1 MWFVEPLTVDTGYA
15 VRYCPSAMSAPE
27 QLRVHVSDDLVLD
40 AGECRIVEGTDGLE
54 RIVQPPRTTLFR
66 QLINYLKAKPHPRER
81 PPGTF
86 ISREG
91 VTAAA
96 VTLRWGSYLAVL
108 ADRNKPVW
116 REVRSPETSRI
127 SDNEMARINIESS
140 AAMAEW
146 IDLFRADAM
155 GYASL
160 VDKAVSYLPMPRK
173 TSNQS
178 HVPPEELL
186 PPAFA
191 AIGRAAVP
199 LSFLAPRRS
208 AIEHHLRSP
217 VEHHPSRMLANALVN
232 AAWRN
237 GPVENLHG
245 GESRGYPL
253 NKCRVTPKDV
263 RELMGF
269 ASDRMARGMDVC
281 LLLKE
286 PDSSWPQQ
294 VLSYLA
300 LQPFIVPSGWSLTE
314 SSREIRLLDRTNARA
329 AAHARKTER

>member
-1 MWFVEPLTVDTGYA
+1 
-15 VRYCPSAMSAPE
+15 MSAPE
-27 QLRVHVSDDLVLD
+27 QLRVRVSDDLVLD
-40 AGECRIVEGTDGLE
+40 AGECRIVEGPDGLE

-66 QLINYLKAKPHPRER
+66 QLINYLKAKPAPRDR
-81 PPGTF
+81 PSGTF

-91 VTAAA
+91 VAAAA

-116 REVRSPETSRI
+116 REVRSPEASRI
-127 SDNEMARINIESS
+127 SDDEMARINIESS

-146 IDLFRADAM
+146 IDLFREDAV

-160 VDKAVSYLPMPRK
+160 VNKAVSYLPMPRK
-173 TSNQS
+173 ISKPN

-186 PPAFA
+186 PSTFA
-191 AIGRAAVP
+191 AIGRAAERAI
-199 LSFLAPRRS
+199 FLQSRRS
-208 AIEHHLRSP
+208 AIEQHLRSD
-217 VEHHPSRMLANALVN
+217 VEHHPNRMLANALIN
-232 AAWRN
+232 AAWRM

-263 RELMGF
+263 RELLGF

-281 LLLKE
+281 HLLKE
-286 PDSSWPQQ
+286 PTNSWPEQ

-300 LQPFIVPSGWSLTE
+300 LQPLIVPSNWSLTE
-314 SSREIRLLDRTNARA
+314 SSREIRLIDRPSARAVANAR
-329 AAHARKTER
+329 RTER

>member
-1 MWFVEPLTVDTGYA
+1 
-15 VRYCPSAMSAPE
+15 MSAPE
-27 QLRVHVSDDLVLD
+27 QLRVRVSDDLVLD
-40 AGECRIVEGTDGLE
+40 AGECRIVEGPDGLE
-54 RIVQPPRTTLFR
+54 RIVQAPRTTLFR
-66 QLINYLKAKPHPRER
+66 QLINYLKAKPAPRDR
-81 PPGTF
+81 PSGTF

-91 VTAAA
+91 VAAAA

-116 REVRSPETSRI
+116 REVRSPEASRI
-127 SDNEMARINIESS
+127 SDGEMARINIESS

-146 IDLFRADAM
+146 IDLFRADAV

-160 VDKAVSYLPMPRK
+160 LDKAVSYLPMPRK
-173 TSNQS
+173 ISKPS

-186 PPAFA
+186 PSTFGDILDILKLP
-191 AIGRAAVP
+191 VP
-199 LSFLAPRRS
+199 QTFSSPVRS
-208 AIEHHLRSP
+208 AI
-217 VEHHPSRMLANALVN
+217 EHHPSRMLANALVN

-237 GPVENLHG
+237 GPVENLHAR
-245 GESRGYPL
+245 ESLGYPL

-281 LLLKE
+281 LLLKK
-286 PDSSWPQQ
+286 PTNSWPEQ

-300 LQPFIVPSGWSLTE
+300 LQPFIVPAGWSLTE
-314 SSREIRLLDRTNARA
+314 SSREIRLIDRPSARAVANARRA
-329 AAHARKTER
+329 ER

>member
-1 MWFVEPLTVDTGYA
+1 
-15 VRYCPSAMSAPE
+15 MSAPE
-27 QLRVHVSDDLVLD
+27 PLRIRVSDDLVLD
-40 AGECRIVEGTDGLE
+40 AGECRIVEGPNGLE

-66 QLINYLKAKPHPRER
+66 QLINYLKAKPAPRDR
-81 PPGTF
+81 PSGTF

-91 VTAAA
+91 VAAAA

-116 REVRSPETSRI
+116 REVRSPEASRI
-127 SDNEMARINIESS
+127 SDDEMARINIESS

-146 IDLFRADAM
+146 IDLFRADAV

-173 TSNQS
+173 ISKPS

-186 PPAFA
+186 PSTFGDILDILKLP
-191 AIGRAAVP
+191 VP
-199 LSFLAPRRS
+199 QIFSSPIRS
-208 AIEHHLRSP
+208 AI
-217 VEHHPSRMLANALVN
+217 EHHPSRMLANALVN

-237 GPVENLHG
+237 GPVENLHA
-245 GESRGYPL
+245 GESLGYPL

-281 LLLKE
+281 RLLKE
-286 PDSSWPQQ
+286 PKNSWPEQ

-314 SSREIRLLDRTNARA
+314 SSREIRLIDRPSARAVANAR
-329 AAHARKTER
+329 RSER